1 MTFFVKI
8 LLSVGFSGGSD
19 SKKSACSAGD
29 PGLILGSGRSP
40 GSSPGLLPG
49 EFHGQK
55 SPESHSPKGCKELDI
70 TEQLT
75 HCKDNAS
82 FSPFLTFSFKLLF
95 AKEFNFFFFF
105 FELGFTHIK
114 MLTALLGAD
123 HER

>member
-1 MTFFVKI
+1 MAQTVKN
-8 LLSVGFSGGSD
+8 LPAD
-19 SKKSACSAGD
+19 AGD
-29 PGLILGSGRSP
+29 LGLILGSGRPP
-40 GSSPGLLPG
+40 GSSSPGLLPG

-55 SPESHSPKGCKELDI
+55 SLESYSPKGCKELDM

-82 FSPFLTFSFKLLF
+82 LSPFLTFSFRLLF
-95 AKEFNFFFFF
+95 AKEFNFFFSF

-114 MLTALLGAD
+114 MLTALLGG